1 VQQQVA
7 EMCWEELLEELCEG
21 TEELVAARCYGRA
34 AAV

>member
-1 VQQQVA
+1 MRQQVA

-21 TEELVAARCYGRA
+21 AEELAAARCYGGA